1 MLREVL
7 NLIRVFV
14 AIIRIDKTETC
25 DVCSCICNVT
35 NPNTC
40 KCDKLHDSV
49 QMQVINETNI
59 FLACDGIHTL
69 TNVLLLGY

>member
-1 MLREVL
+1 MP

-14 AIIRIDKTETC
+14 AIIRIDKTENC
-25 DVCSCICNVT
+25 YECSCICNVS

-40 KCDKLHDSV
+40 KCDKLH
-49 QMQVINETNI
+49 VINETNV
-59 FLACDGIHTL
+59 FLPRDRIHAL